1 MTIDTPAWVR
11 DAVFYQIFPDRFA
24 ASARVVKPGP
34 LEPWSAPPTRDGFK
48 GGDLRGITEHLD
60 DLQELGIT
68 ALYLT
73 PVFQS
78 ASNHRYHAYDYLA
91 VDPLLGGTDA
101 LRELLD
107 ACHARDMR
115 VVLDG
120 VFNHAGRGCWPFHH
134 VLENGAASPY
144 RDWFMFDQT
153 ALDAG
158 RPVRAYPTADERRAL
173 EAGGSVEEH
182 MAGAV
187 SLRQLGYRAWWDHPA
202 LPKWN
207 IANPH
212 AREYLLG
219 VAEHW
224 TRFGIDGWRLDVP
237 EEIDDPDFWREFRR
251 RVRAINPDA
260 YLVGEI
266 WHEAPAW
273 LQGDRFDA
281 LMNYPLLEAVLGF
294 AAGRHLDRA
303 TIAQQAELSRTVAPL
318 DAAGFAER
326 LRRTLTAYDPAVVA
340 AQLNL
345 LDSHDTPRFVS
356 MAGGDRAALRL
367 AMLLQM
373 TLPGA
378 PCIYY
383 GDEIGME
390 GRADPDCRRA
400 FSWNRSSWD
409 ADLRGFVR
417 RVIALRRAH
426 PALRAEGSFRTV
438 AARGMTHVHLR
449 GGGGELF
456 VVAINAGEAADR
468 IELALP
474 EAAGRTLVVEALPG
488 WTTPAG
494 GGHVAVESVGAGRHA
509 LGSAEIGPIG
519 VGAGP
524 VVIEVLGR
532 AGLVL
537 RAVD

>member
-1 MTIDTPAWVR
+1 MTIDTPAWVQ

-34 LEPWSAPPTRDGFK
+34 LEPWSAPPTRHGFK
-48 GGDLRGITEHLD
+48 GGDLPGITEHLD

-73 PVFQS
+73 PIFQS

-107 ACHARDMR
+107 ACHARGMR

-144 RDWFMFDQT
+144 RDWFIFDQA

-212 AREYLLG
+212 VREYLLG

-294 AAGRHLDRA
+294 TAGRHLDRA

-326 LRRTLTAYDPAVVA
+326 LRRALTAYDPAVVA
-340 AQLNL
+340 VQLNL

-367 AMLLQM
+367 ALLLVM

-400 FSWNRSSWD
+400 FPWDRSSWD

-426 PALRAEGSFRTV
+426 PALRAAGSFRTV

-468 IELALP
+468 IELPLP
-474 EAAGRTLVVEALPG
+474 EAAGRTLVADALLG
-488 WTTPAG
+488 WSTPAG
-494 GGHVAVESVGAGRHA
+494 GGDGAVESVGAGRRA
-509 LGSAEIGPIG
+509 LGSAEIGSIE

-524 VVIEVLGR
+524 VVIEVPGR
-532 AGLVL
+532 TGLVL